1 MTRIVLDTN
10 IWILFLINK
19 DYSKLDSLLVS
30 GNVKL
35 LFSEELLSEFITV
48 TERPKFKKYF
58 ATADVETILETIDD
72 YAEFIKVKTATD
84 ICRDP
89 KDNFLL
95 SLCKDGFADYLI
107 TGDKDLL
114 EITQFEKTKIITIS
128 NFLNDLK

>member
-19 DYSKLDSLLVS
+19 DYSKLDSLLLS

-35 LFSEELLSEFITV
+35 LFSEELLSEFISV
-48 TERPKFKKYF
+48 TQRPKFRKYF
-58 ATADVETILETIDD
+58 AKADVDTILDTIDD

-107 TGDKDLL
+107 SRPSKS
-114 EITQFEKTKIITIS
+114 QFY
-128 NFLNDLK
+128 F